1 MNITDLMVG
10 DLVSYLDDDKLVI
23 VVVKK
28 IDGKDN
34 IVCVRQ
40 KDGHVFNTM
49 IEFLI
54 PIPITAK
61 ILEHNGFEKEEE
73 SYYHNFKD
81 EEFNL
86 VYWLKDY
93 YLEAQNLKNESGA
106 DLHCHHVHQL
116 QHTLK
121 VCSIRKEITLP

>member
-1 MNITDLMVG
+1 MDITDLMVG
-10 DLVSYLDDDKLVI
+10 DLVAYLDDETLVI

-49 IEFLI
+49 IDFLL

-61 ILEHNGFEKEEE
+61 ILEHNGFENEGE

-81 EEFNL
+81 DEFNL
-86 VYWLKDY
+86 VYWLKDN
-93 YLEAQNLKNESGA
+93 YLEAQNPKNESGA
-106 DLHCHHVHQL
+106 DMHCCYVHKL
-116 QHTLK
+116 QHALK
-121 VCSIRKEITLP
+121 ICEIDKEITLP